1 MLTKIKRIRR
11 KKYAAGDEARKF
23 QNIPTAS
30 QPQQQTVGNTSD
42 YLDRY
47 VNKQVTNPNV
57 ATDAEQSYTSQTV
70 QADELLSGSTLASPT
85 AIGANT
91 ITKKAIATPT
101 AGVSSQ
107 TSTPSAFNVSSMTG
121 ATGTAQTGT
130 AQTGT
135 VGTNSQVGT
144 VTGSLSGTATGATG
158 GPSSSAIAQA
168 ASGQLSSG
176 ALAQVISG
184 TAATVAGQTAT
195 LPGAI
200 QAAVA
205 SNPAQLTA
213 TIQQQPAAVQA

>member
-1 MLTKIKRIRR
+1 M
-11 KKYAAGDEARKF
+11 
-23 QNIPTAS
+23 S
-30 QPQQQTVGNTSD
+30 
-42 YLDRY
+42 
-47 VNKQVTNPNV
+47 
-57 ATDAEQSYTSQTV
+57 
-70 QADELLSGSTLASPT
+70 
-85 AIGANT
+85 
-91 ITKKAIATPT
+91 
-101 AGVSSQ
+101 
-107 TSTPSAFNVSSMTG
+107 G
-121 ATGTAQTGT
+121 ATGTAQSGT
-130 AQTGT
+130 AQAGT

-176 ALAQVISG
+176 ALAQVVSG

-213 TIQQQPAAVQA
+213 TINKSTYCSTSTSCFFTCRCFSIYSNNFFVSWY